1 MKGIFVVFALI
12 SIFGSLFFL
21 FKKANRKG
29 WEALIPVY
37 NLYVWL
43 QILKKPWWW
52 IFLFI
57 FPGVN
62 ILMLMVLCVSTAH
75 VFGYRNWQ
83 HVTLSAFL
91 PFLFLPFLLREKH
104 LKYQPINEKKKQ
116 KKSAIIE
123 WRDAIVFAIV
133 AASIIRTYFLEA
145 YTIPTSSMEKS
156 MLIGDYLFVS
166 KMSYGPKVP
175 QTPLSFPFAHHT
187 LPFTENIQSYLEWWK
202 LPFFRIP
209 GYSEVKR
216 NDVVVFNFPAGDT
229 VVVAQQNETYEQIIR
244 DYAFQLQQNDY
255 VQGKPQKDKSFYRN
269 SAREALWRRQDI
281 TIRPVD
287 KRENYI
293 KRCVAVPG
301 DELQIKNGVLFINNE
316 QAEIP
321 EEFQYNYILK
331 TKDLINKA
339 RLKSDYNINYQD
351 QRRIKGGNG
360 YIVPLTFGN
369 YQKIKESSLVENII
383 PALHFDQIKNYK
395 HWSTPYL
402 VEVDPIY
409 YSEYRGA
416 LNRIFPN
423 SDLYNWNVDNF
434 GPITIPKKGET
445 VELNLYNL
453 PLYKRIIGVYEGNDL
468 QINGE
473 EILINGVS
481 ATSYTFKMNYYW
493 MMGDNR
499 HNSQDSRFWGFVP
512 EDHIVGEAAF
522 IWLSIDPELTWFNGK
537 IRWNRIFS
545 GIQ

>member
-12 SIFGSLFFL
+12 SVFGSLFFL

-62 ILMLMVLCVSTAH
+62 ILMLIVLCVSTAH

-473 EILINGVS
+473 EILINGIS